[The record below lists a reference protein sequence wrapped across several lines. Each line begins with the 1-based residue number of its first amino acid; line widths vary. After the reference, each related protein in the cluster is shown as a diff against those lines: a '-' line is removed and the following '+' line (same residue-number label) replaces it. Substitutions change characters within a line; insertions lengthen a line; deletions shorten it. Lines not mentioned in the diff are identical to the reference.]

1 LHDHSQYIITQTLS
15 NTAQVAHNPELTTVT
30 QKLARG
36 SDLGNFTARQI
47 STEKRTLIE
56 EMIRKQVPIA
66 RIAFDTSSSK
76 STVQIVRDQ
85 LIEREPTLFRGHM
98 AANLQRIANKAAS
111 TIEQGLDALEGQD
124 VKPSLL
130 AGISVALG
138 IILDKQ
144 SAMLG
149 ETTVQVVEHRLK
161 VSADAISRMISVK
174 QVEPLIDQENIIDV
188 A

>member
-1 LHDHSQYIITQTLS
+1 MLFITEHQIQS
-15 NTAQVAHNPELTTVT
+15 SGYVNT
-30 QKLARG
+30 KLPLRG
-36 SDLGNFTARQI
+36 KVIPAIRKRLENTI

-56 EMIRKQVPIA
+56 DLIRKQIPIA
-66 RIAFDTSSSK
+66 RIAYDTSSSK

-85 LIEREPTLFRGHM
+85 LLEREPALFRGHM

-111 TIEQGLDALEGQD
+111 TIEQGLDALEGAD
-124 VKPSLL
+124 VKPSMI

-161 VSADAISRMISVK
+161 VDADAISRMISVK
-174 QVEPLIDQENIIDV
+174 PLQPTIDQEDIIDV

>member
-1 LHDHSQYIITQTLS
+1 MEI
-15 NTAQVAHNPELTTVT
+15 TAQVTTTSPELTTVT

-36 SDLGNFTARQI
+36 SDLGNYTAKQI
-47 STEKRTLIE
+47 STEKRTHIE
-56 EMIRKQVPIA
+56 ELIRKQIPIA
-66 RIAFDTSSSK
+66 RIAYDTSSSK

-85 LIEREPTLFRGHM
+85 LLEREPALFRGHM

-111 TIEQGLDALEGQD
+111 TIEQGLDALEGAD

-161 VSADAISRMISVK
+161 VDADAISRMISVK
-174 QVEPLIDQENIIDV
+174 PLQVVTEQEDIIDV

>member
-15 NTAQVAHNPELTTVT
+15 NTAQVALTPELTTVT

-36 SDLGNFTARQI
+36 SDLGKYTATQI
-47 STEKRTLIE
+47 STEKRTHIE
-56 EMIRKQVPIA
+56 ELIRKQIPIA
-66 RIAFDTSSSK
+66 RIAYDTSSSK

-85 LIEREPTLFRGHM
+85 LLEREPALFRGHM

-111 TIEQGLDALEGQD
+111 TIEQGLDALEGAD

-161 VSADAISRMISVK
+161 VSADAISQMISVK
-174 QVEPLIDQENIIDV
+174 QVEAIDPHEDV
-188 A
+188 IEVA

>member
-1 LHDHSQYIITQTLS
+1 
-15 NTAQVAHNPELTTVT
+15 
-30 QKLARG
+30 
-36 SDLGNFTARQI
+36 
-47 STEKRTLIE
+47 
-56 EMIRKQVPIA
+56 
-66 RIAFDTSSSK
+66 
-76 STVQIVRDQ
+76 
-85 LIEREPTLFRGHM
+85 M

-111 TIEQGLDALEGQD
+111 TIEQGLDALEGAD

-161 VSADAISRMISVK
+161 VDADAISRMISVK
-174 QVEPLIDQENIIDV
+174 PLQVVTEQEDIIDV